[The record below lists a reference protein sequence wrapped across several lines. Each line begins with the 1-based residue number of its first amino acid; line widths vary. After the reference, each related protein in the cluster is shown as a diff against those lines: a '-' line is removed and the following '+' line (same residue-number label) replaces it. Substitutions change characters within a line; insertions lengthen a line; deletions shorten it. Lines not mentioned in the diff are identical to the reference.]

1 MEGYPDLL
9 TINEVARRLRVDPTT
24 VRRWIRDG
32 TLEAIE
38 LPGSEKRK
46 KYRVRQQTVDEILGA
61 PDQGRK

>member
-9 TINEVARRLRVDPTT
+9 TIDEVARKLRVDPTT
-24 VRRWIRDG
+24 MRRWIRDG

-46 KYRVRQQTVDEILGA
+46 KYRVLWRTLNDLLGV
-61 PDQGRK
+61 PDLGRK